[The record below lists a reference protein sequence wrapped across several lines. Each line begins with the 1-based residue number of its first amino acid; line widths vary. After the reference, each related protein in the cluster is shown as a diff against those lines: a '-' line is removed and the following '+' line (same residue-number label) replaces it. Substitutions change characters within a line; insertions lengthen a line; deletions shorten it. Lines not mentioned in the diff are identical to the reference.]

1 MNPLDLLARIGHR
14 LASLPTH
21 TKILLTLAT
30 TVMVVELILRRV
42 ASESRFYA
50 GWKRTFETIGKF
62 WTAIILSIIYFVSVS
77 MVSLV
82 MKALGKDP
90 LDRQLEGEPSFW
102 RTHEKNPLGPQA
114 ASRHQF

>member
-1 MNPLDLLARIGHR
+1 MELFFRIGHR

-42 ASESRFYA
+42 APESRFYA
-50 GWKRTFETIGKF
+50 GWKRVFETIGMF
-62 WTAIILSIIYFVSVS
+62 WTAVILSIVYFLS
-77 MVSLV
+77 VSLV
-82 MKALGKDP
+82 SLLMKAFGKDP
-90 LDRQLEGEPSFW
+90 LDRQLVGEPSFW